1 MSNTF
6 DCDDEQLDDDTP
18 KIPIPHTENDG
29 FSFGKLWAFTGPGFL
44 LCVAYLDPGNIEADL
59 QAGVVTKYKILWVLL
74 GSTILG
80 LMMQRLSLR
89 LGVVTG
95 RHLAEMC
102 HLQYPTL
109 PRLFLWLMIEVA
121 IIGSDMQEVIGTAIA
136 LYLLSNKL
144 IPLWM
149 GVVITVVDTFLFLTL
164 DRFGLRRLELFFAAL
179 VAIMVFTFGYEF
191 VVARPSGFEMM
202 KGLVVPWC
210 KDCDSSVLLQAIGII
225 GSTIMPHNL
234 YLHSGLVKSREVDR
248 SKANKVREAN
258 MYFFFESFMG
268 LTVSFTINALIVSV
282 FASELYE
289 HTNADVLKIC
299 MDSNVPHE
307 NIFPN
312 NTEIVELDIYKS
324 GIFLGCRFGLVAM
337 YVWGIGVLAAGEG
350 TTMTG
355 CYAGQLAM
363 EGFLHLKW
371 SRWKRVLFTRSI
383 AIVPTFFIA
392 FFNSISDLS
401 GLNDMLNAV
410 MSIQIPFAVLPLVAF
425 TSSPQLMG
433 EFVNCR
439 LNVVFMLL
447 VSAMVI
453 AINVMFVVSSVLT
466 AVITDY
472 WLLSA
477 LGLYSLLYFAM
488 CGFLVL
494 HMYANM
500 TESKTALTTAFVKNV
515 DWRNKHVDTW
525 ASSKNL

>member
-1 MSNTF
+1 MSSEQDEY
-6 DCDDEQLDDDTP
+6 DCDNDTP
-18 KIPIPHTENDG
+18 KIQIPETENDD
-29 FSFGKLWAFTGPGFL
+29 FSFRKLWAFTGPGFL

-74 GSTILG
+74 GSTVLG

-144 IPLWM
+144 IPLWV
-149 GVVITVVDTFLFLTL
+149 GVVITVVDTFMFLLL
-164 DRFGLRRLELFFAAL
+164 DRYGLRRLELFFAML
-179 VAIMVFTFGYEF
+179 VAVMVFTFGYEF
-191 VVARPSGFEMM
+191 VVARPSGAEML

-210 KDCDSSVLLQAIGII
+210 ENCDSSVLLQAIGII

-234 YLHSGLVKSREVDR
+234 YLHSGLVKSRQVDR

-258 MYFFFESFMG
+258 KYFFFESFMG

-289 HTNADVLKIC
+289 HTNADVMKIC
-299 MDSNVPHE
+299 LDSDVPHD

-337 YVWGIGVLAAGEG
+337 YIWGIGVLAAGEG

-371 SRWKRVLFTRSI
+371 SRWKRVFFTRSI

-410 MSIQIPFAVLPLVAF
+410 MSIQIPFATLPLVAF
-425 TSSPQLMG
+425 TSNPHLMG

-439 LNVVFMLL
+439 MNVIFMLL
-447 VSAMVI
+447 VSVMVI
-453 AINVMFVVSSVLT
+453 AINVMFVISSVLQ
-466 AVITDY
+466 AALQDY
-472 WLLSA
+472 WLLYA
-477 LGLYSLLYFAM
+477 LAAYSLMYFAM
-488 CGFLVL
+488 CGYLVL
-494 HMYANM
+494 HMYANLS
-500 TESKTALTTAFVKNV
+500 ESKPAFAKMFVKGS
-515 DWRNKHVDTW
+515 DWRNKNIDSW
-525 ASSKNL
+525 IELQKKR